1 MNWLGGISGVGNSFT
16 HKPLVSD
23 SRRAGSVALIY
34 GICCPLPTLAQLMP
48 TLALRAWGHLWT
60 THLAPQETNL
70 FLPGK
75 RRGPGRMRWNTGGG
89 QGLIKENRQIS
100 GRDQTKYQGMRNLGF
115 SLGERQALQLQS
127 RPSVLQRSKN
137 PPRFQ
142 DLTHSEL
149 QNPAALK
156 GQVLVPVGGC
166 PGW

>member
-1 MNWLGGISGVGNSFT
+1 
-16 HKPLVSD
+16 
-23 SRRAGSVALIY
+23 
-34 GICCPLPTLAQLMP
+34 
-48 TLALRAWGHLWT
+48 
-60 THLAPQETNL
+60 
-70 FLPGK
+70 
-75 RRGPGRMRWNTGGG
+75 MRWNAGGG

-142 DLTHSEL
+142 DLTHSAL

>member
-1 MNWLGGISGVGNSFT
+1 
-16 HKPLVSD
+16 
-23 SRRAGSVALIY
+23 
-34 GICCPLPTLAQLMP
+34 
-48 TLALRAWGHLWT
+48 
-60 THLAPQETNL
+60 
-70 FLPGK
+70 
-75 RRGPGRMRWNTGGG
+75 MRWNAGGG

-127 RPSVLQRSKN
+127 RPSVLQWSKN

-142 DLTHSEL
+142 GLTHSAL